1 MQENRDVVDQKDDKN
16 PIHHEP
22 FRLHFYMFF
31 PSFIIS
37 TLFFLF
43 RHLPVLEKFGSFL
56 FIPVFLIC
64 YLLIEITLT
73 IGLKIKPSSYTIPEK
88 LMAYEG
94 VTPEEFDAYFKSR
107 TQIRLFS
114 FVIATIVSSLFS
126 LFEIEWTWPFVW
138 VYAISTFV
146 GIVYFRFKLHRFPKL
161 LWVGGESPYYRQHQ
175 SSSMIGDI
183 AKNKAM
189 GLPDCF
195 RH

>member
-1 MQENRDVVDQKDDKN
+1 MQENRDVVDQRD
-16 PIHHEP
+16 HQP
-22 FRLHFYMFF
+22 FRLNFYMVF

-43 RHLPVLEKFGSFL
+43 RHFPVLEEFGSFF
-56 FIPVFLIC
+56 FIPVFFIC
-64 YLLIEITLT
+64 YLIIEITLT
-73 IGLKIKPSSYTIPEK
+73 IGLKIKPSSYAVPEK

-107 TQIRLFS
+107 TQIRFFS
-114 FVIATIVSSLFS
+114 LLIATIVSSLFS
-126 LFEIEWTWPFVW
+126 LFEIEWTWPFVGI
-138 VYAISTFV
+138 YAISTFV